1 MAKKD
6 DKQQLESYKI
16 NDLEQIKALSHPLR
30 MRIIETLAASEPMT
44 TKQVADALG
53 EKPTRLYHHV
63 DKLLQA
69 GLIRLTHTQQNRGT
83 TEKYYEAIAKQFRAG
98 PELFADDNPAAQ
110 KHAIQ
115 PMIHTMFDNTTAELL
130 RLVDEADPGDK
141 LDDIGFLSYIE
152 LHLEQEQI
160 DTVQQKLKDILDYL
174 ESIEEPDSDS
184 ENLRKYRL
192 TIAHY
197 PLDRF
202 AKDKKAKQ

>member
-44 TKQVADALG
+44 TKQVAETLG

-63 DKLLQA
+63 DKLAQA

-83 TEKYYEAIAKQFRAG
+83 TEKYYEAIAKLYRAG
-98 PELFADDNPAAQ
+98 PELFADDSPAAR

-130 RLVDEADPGDK
+130 RLVDEADPDDK

-152 LHLEQEQI
+152 MNLEQEQI

-202 AKDKKAKQ
+202 AKDKKVNQ